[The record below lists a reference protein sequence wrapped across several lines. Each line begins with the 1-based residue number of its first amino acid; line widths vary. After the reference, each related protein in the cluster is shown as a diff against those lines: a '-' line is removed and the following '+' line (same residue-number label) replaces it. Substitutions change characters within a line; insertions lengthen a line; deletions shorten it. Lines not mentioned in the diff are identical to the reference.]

1 MLMNKRMKNLRNER
15 GQSLVEMAFS
25 MTFLIMLVAGVV
37 DLGRAFFTYIALRD
51 AAQEGAAYASIARI
65 YQISPMMC
73 TEIEARAH
81 STSNTQIVD
90 LTQALVDISYF
101 DFFDI
106 NLATPYN
113 CTSLDPANNSSDNTH
128 ACFGSTVLVS
138 VTYPNFPLATP
149 FLGSILGTQTIPIR
163 ATIEDTVLTP
173 PCH

>member
-1 MLMNKRMKNLRNER
+1 MKEKMKNPRSES

-25 MTFLIMLVAGVV
+25 ITFLIMLVAGVV

-65 YQISPMMC
+65 YQEGPMMC
-73 TEIEARAH
+73 TEIESRVH
-81 STSNTQIVD
+81 TTSNTQIVD
-90 LTQALVDISYF
+90 LTQTDVDTSYF

-106 NLATPYN
+106 NLTNPYN
-113 CTSLDPANNSSDNTH
+113 CTSLDPENSSTDNTH
-128 ACFGSTVLVS
+128 ACLGSTVLVS
-138 VTYPNFPLATP
+138 VTYPNFPLSTP